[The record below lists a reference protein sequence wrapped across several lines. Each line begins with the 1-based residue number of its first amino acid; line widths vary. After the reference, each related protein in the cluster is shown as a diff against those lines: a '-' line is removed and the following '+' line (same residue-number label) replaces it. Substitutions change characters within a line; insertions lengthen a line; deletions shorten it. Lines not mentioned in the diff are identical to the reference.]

1 MDSLVHKQALPTC
14 FNVLI
19 SYVDSYRYT
28 SMGPKDSLRLFETMR
43 RLPKRTKSY
52 IHPCCLL
59 LNSYNRL

>member
-14 FNVLI
+14 FNVII

-43 RLPKRTKSY
+43 RLPKKQNPTYILVASY
-52 IHPCCLL
+52 
-59 LNSYNRL
+59 